1 MLKIYK
7 EMILCTIIFVVLDI
21 IFITIN
27 KTAFENQVISV
38 QRVVMQVKPIGAII
52 CYLLLIF
59 GLFYFIIS
67 RNRPLIEAFFFG
79 VVIYGVYDSTNYAM
93 FKKWDPYLAIM
104 DTLWGGV
111 LMTLTT
117 YLTYTLSSL

>member
-1 MLKIYK
+1 MLKIHK
-7 EMILCTIIFVVLDI
+7 EMILCTIILVVLDI

-38 QRVVMQVKPIGAII
+38 QRVVMQVKPISAII
-52 CYLLLIF
+52 CYILLVV

-67 RNRPLIEAFFFG
+67 RNRPLEEAFLFG
-79 VVIYGVYDSTNYAM
+79 VVIFGIHDSTNYTI

-111 LMTLTT
+111 LMTVTT

>member
-1 MLKIYK
+1 MLKIHK
-7 EMILCTIIFVVLDI
+7 EMILCTIILVVLDI

-38 QRVVMQVKPIGAII
+38 QRVVMQVKPISAII
-52 CYLLLIF
+52 CYILLVV

-67 RNRPLIEAFFFG
+67 RNRPLEEAFLFG
-79 VVIYGVYDSTNYAM
+79 VVIFGIHDSTNYTI

-111 LMTLTT
+111 LMTVTT
-117 YLTYTLSSL
+117 YLTYTL